1 MPCPQVACG
10 AAISS
15 PECELL
21 LAASAVDVA
30 MYKQVRRQ
38 GAGAAALC
46 AWGCALATAATTS
59 AHHGRLCPALA
70 GLSLMPCGAVQVE
83 AEASIPDHHRF
94 YCPSPHCSTPLHLE
108 SDPAPDSP
116 ISCPA
121 CSTKTCAWCRTVWHK
136 GFSCQEYRVR
146 LFASWAARSCIARS
160 PLVALSWPC
169 NSALPVAKPP
179 TPPGR
184 PLQELPCHLRQPED
198 LALLS
203 VAQRRRWQQC
213 GKCKHMIE
221 LGEGCR
227 HITCKCGYEF
237 CYSCGKPWQKVPG
250 ERSRQTC
257 EPAAAGHCRLPAR
270 FRAHAVPR
278 NVLVVCVVFQLPTA
292 PRRLGWTT
300 GAGRCELFDTTPVRD
315 EAEAEPEPEPA
326 PAPPAPPPDAS
337 AVPPWV
343 PHHVRPVYKTKLCMY
358 HPDCHRGDRCWFA
371 HGAGELREPHW
382 LGSTPRTRGA
392 PSDSTDSDSDSD
404 WL

>member
-1 MPCPQVACG
+1 GTCLHRFCRDCLRRHAQTVIRSRAHPVPCPQVACG

-30 MYKQVRRQ
+30 MYKQ
-38 GAGAAALC
+38 
-46 AWGCALATAATTS
+46 
-59 AHHGRLCPALA
+59 
-70 GLSLMPCGAVQVE
+70 

-136 GFSCQEYRVR
+136 GFSCQEYR
-146 LFASWAARSCIARS
+146 
-160 PLVALSWPC
+160 
-169 NSALPVAKPP
+169 
-179 TPPGR
+179 
-184 PLQELPCHLRQPED
+184 ELPCHLRQPED

-237 CYSCGKPWQKVPG
+237 CYSCGKP
-250 ERSRQTC
+250 
-257 EPAAAGHCRLPAR
+257 
-270 FRAHAVPR
+270 
-278 NVLVVCVVFQLPTA
+278 
-292 PRRLGWTT
+292 
-300 GAGRCELFDTTPVRD
+300 
-315 EAEAEPEPEPA
+315 
-326 PAPPAPPPDAS
+326 
-337 AVPPWV
+337 
-343 PHHVRPVYKTKLCMY
+343 
-358 HPDCHRGDRCWFA
+358 
-371 HGAGELREPHW
+371 
-382 LGSTPRTRGA
+382 
-392 PSDSTDSDSDSD
+392 
-404 WL
+404 